1 MILDGN
7 RPFFEEPAS
16 IIVGVEVK
24 VDMESAN
31 GPPNTMTQ
39 QLEDVV
45 RAIDPETGARVLEA
59 VDSTLVALRR
69 DATAIGATPEL
80 AEMVRRIDAYRG
92 HVRRALED
100 ILDQA

>member
-1 MILDGN
+1 
-7 RPFFEEPAS
+7 
-16 IIVGVEVK
+16 
-24 VDMESAN
+24 MESAN
-31 GPPNTMTQ
+31 EPPNTMTQ

-59 VDSTLVALRR
+59 VDSTSVALRR
-69 DATAIGATPEL
+69 DATAIGDTPEL

-100 ILDQA
+100 ILGRA